1 MESELLALGAE
12 LAGIAAKNGA
22 SAIQS
27 RIKTIRTSKELDK
40 RSSEYEEIINEL
52 LDEKS
57 ELTRIAT
64 AYKQELTA
72 QQISEDDIRYIS
84 KNIMPLIEGLL
95 PDNKGQVEILKS
107 LLSKETLRIL
117 QLVGFNYRAA
127 IGEPLT
133 ELVRNK
139 ISGTSKK

>member
-1 MESELLALGAE
+1 
-12 LAGIAAKNGA
+12 
-22 SAIQS
+22 
-27 RIKTIRTSKELDK
+27 
-40 RSSEYEEIINEL
+40 
-52 LDEKS
+52 
-57 ELTRIAT
+57 
-64 AYKQELTA
+64 
-72 QQISEDDIRYIS
+72 
-84 KNIMPLIEGLL
+84 MPLIEGLL